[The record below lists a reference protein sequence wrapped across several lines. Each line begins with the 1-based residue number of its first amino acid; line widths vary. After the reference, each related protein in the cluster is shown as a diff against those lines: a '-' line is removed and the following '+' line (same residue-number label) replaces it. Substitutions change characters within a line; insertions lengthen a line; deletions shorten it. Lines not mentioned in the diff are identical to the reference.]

1 MTYNAGEVP
10 FDKELTEIQKSEVL
24 ACFGE
29 RKSSRQLMIMPQ
41 NNESEK
47 KSVLIFEEYYGD
59 IEMDLQDLA
68 QWCKENG
75 IHIADGAVISV
86 YSDDG
91 GSYVYSASKAG
102 FECFN
107 AAETTIR
114 NADTADLL
122 AELERRITGSA
133 IEILVNGTTYR
144 LPMDVAEAAHER
156 VKKTR
161 LCKKALD
168 ALARTKMVDLDQL
181 NDEEKQALA
190 ERIAEE
196 YTLYCFDPSILSEN
210 DIMEMAARS
219 VLSQEE
225 VEEE

>member
-91 GSYVYSASKAG
+91 GS
-102 FECFN
+102 
-107 AAETTIR
+107 
-114 NADTADLL
+114 
-122 AELERRITGSA
+122 
-133 IEILVNGTTYR
+133 
-144 LPMDVAEAAHER
+144 
-156 VKKTR
+156 
-161 LCKKALD
+161 
-168 ALARTKMVDLDQL
+168 
-181 NDEEKQALA
+181 
-190 ERIAEE
+190 
-196 YTLYCFDPSILSEN
+196 
-210 DIMEMAARS
+210 
-219 VLSQEE
+219 
-225 VEEE
+225 